1 MYGRVLVRVLTWN
14 LFHGRSVPP
23 SGRGLLN
30 EFAARLDGW
39 AWDVALLQEV
49 PPWWPPL
56 LARACGGEQRTVLTS
71 RNTLLFLRRAIAARN
86 PDLIKSEGGGC
97 NAILVRGGGIEEHE
111 THRLARRPER
121 RMMHG
126 VRLAGGI
133 WIVNLHASTRGAA
146 GEPQTR
152 AESLQAA
159 GTALGWAG
167 GAPLVLGGDFN
178 LRGTP
183 ELPGLRHVAGH
194 YVDHVYVSRT
204 EASGHGAV
212 LESGTLSDHAPVAVD
227 LTVP

>member
-1 MYGRVLVRVLTWN
+1 MRVLTWN
-14 LFHGRSVPP
+14 LFHGRSVPNA
-23 SGRGLLN
+23 GRGLLN

-56 LARACGGEQRTVLTS
+56 LGRACGAEDRLVLTS
-71 RNTLLFLRRAIAARN
+71 RNWLLPVRRAISSRN
-86 PDLIKSEGGGC
+86 PDLLKSNGGGC
-97 NAILVRGGGIEEHE
+97 NAILVRGGGIAGGQE
-111 THRLARRPER
+111 THRLALRPER

-126 VRLAGGI
+126 VRLRSGV

-167 GAPLVLGGDFN
+167 GSPLVLGGDFN

-183 ELPGLRHVAGH
+183 ELPGLRHLAGH
-194 YVDHVYVSRT
+194 YVDHVYTSRIEPAGRGET
-204 EASGHGAV
+204 
-212 LESGTLSDHAPVAVD
+212 LDRGTLSDHAPVAVD
-227 LTVP
+227 LAVA

>member
-1 MYGRVLVRVLTWN
+1 MSLRVLTWN
-14 LFHGRSVPP
+14 LFHGRSVPNA
-23 SGRGLLN
+23 GRGLLN

-56 LARACGGEQRTVLTS
+56 LARACGADQRLVLTS
-71 RNTLLFLRRAIAARN
+71 RNQGLWLRKAISIRN
-86 PDLIKSEGGGC
+86 PDLLKSNGGGC
-97 NAILVRGGGIEEHE
+97 NAILVRGGGIVGGQE
-111 THRLARRPER
+111 THRLALRPER

-126 VRLAGGI
+126 VRLQSGV
-133 WIVNLHASTRGAA
+133 WVVNLHASTRGAA

-194 YVDHVYVSRT
+194 YVEHVYTSRIEPAGRGET
-204 EASGHGAV
+204 
-212 LESGTLSDHAPVAVD
+212 LDRGTLSDHAPVAVD
-227 LTVP
+227 LGVA

>member
-1 MYGRVLVRVLTWN
+1 MRVLTWN
-14 LFHGRSVPP
+14 LFHGRSVPNA
-23 SGRGLLN
+23 GRGLLN

-56 LARACGGEQRTVLTS
+56 LGRACGAEHRLVLTS
-71 RNTLLFLRRAIAARN
+71 RNWLLPLRRAISSRN
-86 PDLIKSEGGGC
+86 PDLLKSNGGGC
-97 NAILVRGGGIEEHE
+97 DAILVRGGGIVGGQE
-111 THRLARRPER
+111 THRLALRPER

-126 VRLAGGI
+126 VRLQSGV
-133 WIVNLHASTRGAA
+133 WVVNLHASTRGAA

-194 YVDHVYVSRT
+194 YVDHVYTSRIEPAGQGET
-204 EASGHGAV
+204 
-212 LESGTLSDHAPVAVD
+212 LDRGTLSDHAPVAVD
-227 LTVP
+227 LVVA

>member
-1 MYGRVLVRVLTWN
+1 MRVLTWN
-14 LFHGRSVPP
+14 LFHGRSVPNA
-23 SGRGLLN
+23 GRSLLN
-30 EFAARLDGW
+30 DFAARLDGW

-56 LARACGGEQRTVLTS
+56 LARACGADQRLVLTS
-71 RNTLLFLRRAIAARN
+71 RNWLLPLRVAISSRN
-86 PDLIKSEGGGC
+86 PDLLKANGGGC
-97 NAILVRGGGIEEHE
+97 DAILVRGGGIRQHE
-111 THRLARRPER
+111 THRLALRPER

-126 VRLAGGI
+126 VRLASGV

-178 LRGTP
+178 LRGVP
-183 ELPGLRHVAGH
+183 DLPGLRHAAGH
-194 YVDHVYVSRT
+194 YVDHVYVSRI
-204 EASGHGAV
+204 EPAGKGE
-212 LESGTLSDHAPVAVD
+212 LLDRGTLSDHAPVAVD
-227 LTVP
+227 LAVA